1 MRKMKRL
8 SLGKVKVVTFSN
20 SKQIYGGEQGVTY
33 LCSSY
38 TTLVKTTLQNQ
49 SHNSNSTD
57 DLSADTDC
65 IV

>member
-20 SKQIYGGEQGVTY
+20 SKQIYGGEQGGETY
-33 LCSSY
+33 LCSSF
-38 TTLVKTTLQNQ
+38 TTLQKTTTQNQ
-49 SHNSNSTD
+49 SHNSTD